1 MGRVNRLAE
10 FSSAPE
16 NDMPQRISIPLALLL
31 ATTPLAA
38 QSEAALREYFEG
50 RTVTPRLAMPGTEN
64 GVDVYPGSARPLDYA
79 RYADRLKDYGT
90 SIKAG
95 EPVTVTKIKVK
106 SKLIEFQ
113 LGGGGYGTFGDET
126 SNVST
131 ASTPKTRREK
141 NLEAEL
147 KRETDPAKKRT
158 MREELDDLRMAR
170 EREDARNRSLVA
182 EAQEHRKEN
191 IRQRRLQSGSRF
203 NIRYADRVPAEA
215 LSPDAV
221 MASLDKYVDFGQLRA
236 NGASAPA
243 SPKPSTASLH
253 KGMLLPEVDAMLGS
267 PATNAERKEGSLKVV
282 ERVYSS
288 PIGRVNAMFVEGVL
302 VRYTMTSE

>member
-1 MGRVNRLAE
+1 MLRWILV
-10 FSSAPE
+10 P
-16 NDMPQRISIPLALLL
+16 IALIL
-31 ATTPLAA
+31 TTGSLAA
-38 QSEAALREYFEG
+38 QSEVALKEYFEG
-50 RTVTPRLAMPGTEN
+50 RTVTPKLAMPGTEH

-113 LGGGGYGTFGDET
+113 LEGGGYGTFGDET

-131 ASTPKTRREK
+131 ASAPKTRREK

-147 KRETDPAKKRT
+147 KREADPVKKRA
-158 MREELDDLRMAR
+158 MREELDELRAAR
-170 EREDARNRSLVA
+170 EREDARNRSVVA

-203 NIRYADRVPAEA
+203 NIRYADRVPGDA

-221 MASLDKYVDFGQLRA
+221 MVALEKYLDFGQLRVT
-236 NGASAPA
+236 GASVPGA
-243 SPKPSTASLH
+243 SPKPSTGSLH
-253 KGMLLPEVDAMLGS
+253 KGMLLPEVDALLGS

-288 PIGRVNAMFVEGVL
+288 SIGRVNAMFVEGVL

>member
-1 MGRVNRLAE
+1 MH
-10 FSSAPE
+10 
-16 NDMPQRISIPLALLL
+16 QWIPFTLALMLV
-31 ATTPLAA
+31 TPALAA
-38 QSEAALREYFEG
+38 QSEAALKDYFEG

-64 GVDVYPGSARPLDYA
+64 GVDIYPGSARPLDYA

-106 SKLIEFQ
+106 SRLIEFQ

-131 ASTPKTRREK
+131 ASVPKTRREK

-147 KRETDPAKKRT
+147 KRETDPVKKRE
-158 MREELDDLRMAR
+158 MREELDDLRAAR
-170 EREDARNRSLVA
+170 EREDTRNRSLVA

-203 NIRYADRVPAEA
+203 NIRYADRVPAVA
-215 LSPDAV
+215 LSPDGV
-221 MASLDKYVDFGQLRA
+221 MVALEKYLDFGQLSPSS
-236 NGASAPA
+236 GSTPA
-243 SPKPSTASLH
+243 SPKPAAGSLH
-253 KGMLLPEVDAMLGS
+253 KGMLLPEVDALLGP

-288 PIGRVNAMFVEGVL
+288 PTGRVNAMFVEGVL